1 MRQKIAEI
9 TPKAMASK
17 LLVIVHFEYFR
28 AVSLSFI
35 RFASRV
41 FIDNITAT
49 IPKGRQ
55 QKIANIDSSRHS
67 LGFFRR

>member
-1 MRQKIAEI
+1 MRQKMAETI
-9 TPKAMASK
+9 PIPIASK
-17 LLVIVHFEYFR
+17 LLVIVHLEYFR

-41 FIDNITAT
+41 FIDNIRAT

-55 QKIANIDSSRHS
+55 QKIANIDNNRHS